1 MRESIR
7 YFHIKQ
13 DAMDKCVDGHS
24 WKTDSDLLDEQVKLD
39 KLMTEILA
47 VSSRSKLFLKSPVQR
62 KKGFF
67 FFTA

>member
-7 YFHIKQ
+7 YFHAKQ
-13 DAMDKCVDGHS
+13 EAMDKCVDGSS

-47 VSSRSKLFLKSPVQR
+47 VR
-62 KKGFF
+62 
-67 FFTA
+67 

>member
-7 YFHIKQ
+7 YFHVKHE
-13 DAMDKCVDGHS
+13 AMDKCIDGAS

-47 VSSRSKLFLKSPVQR
+47 VSTRPTSAYKI
-62 KKGFF
+62 
-67 FFTA
+67 